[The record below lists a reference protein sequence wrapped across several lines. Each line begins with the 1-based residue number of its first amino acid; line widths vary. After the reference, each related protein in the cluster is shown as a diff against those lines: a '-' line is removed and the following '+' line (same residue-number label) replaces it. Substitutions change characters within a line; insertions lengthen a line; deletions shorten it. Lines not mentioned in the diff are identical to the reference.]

1 MISTK
6 RQPSPSSGDPSSEP
20 PSALPS
26 RLKTKQNVPS
36 SWSPNTTASNRRRL
50 GGLFADLGMP
60 ACGSPLKAA
69 PARAESTPIK
79 FGQKSGLMGT
89 LSSPITSFA
98 DRLAVLSMVAKGE
111 IDSRESPVKRKGKSK
126 QVEGDKECFA
136 DSEDAAYGRKR
147 DIEEGLKFEHLPD
160 DLILEIL
167 LRLPPTPQAL
177 SPISSVSKRFYNLSR
192 APILWTRIFNDAGYA
207 SQLSREV
214 LERGLGVWEG
224 PKGQWEELTW
234 VPETQG
240 AIDEIKEEVP
250 SEYIPVHYPTLYRTA
265 YTLPQHIRSLLP
277 AHRASFSALS
287 SHTESIYCVQSVGD
301 WLITGS
307 RDRSIKIWRLPL
319 VNSDEE
325 AELVTTVPNAHNG
338 SILGLCFEFDD
349 KERGLLVTSSSDC
362 TASIWALDLSPYTQR
377 KSVAVSKL
385 QTLLHPLAVLDV
397 ALTPSSIV
405 TASKDCHV
413 RVYSRDSFE
422 LVHLLAGHRGPVNC
436 VTPRKVDWMISREK
450 GEQREE
456 VVSASGDGSWI
467 VWDIKNGCQLRKG
480 ADIGRGL
487 ACVAWEDDYIL
498 TGDNECLV
506 KLYDAETCEL
516 LKVFQGHSNLV
527 RAVALRVRDGM
538 AISGSYDE
546 SVMIW
551 DLHTGH
557 LIKRPTLEHHSLI
570 FDLEMSCKRLILVG
584 HGHSVQVLTW
594 GKGLPYIDFF
604 V

>member
-1 MISTK
+1 MLSIK
-6 RQPSPSSGDPSSEP
+6 GQSSLSSEDLSSEP
-20 PSALPS
+20 PSALPP
-26 RLKTKQNVPS
+26 RLKSKQNVPP

-50 GGLFADLGMP
+50 GGLFADLGVP
-60 ACGSPLKAA
+60 TSGSPLKAT
-69 PARAESTPIK
+69 PARVEPTPT
-79 FGQKSGLMGT
+79 KSGRKSGMMET

-98 DRLAVLSMVAKGE
+98 DRLAVLSMVASGE
-111 IDSRESPVKRKGKSK
+111 VHQSESPVKQKSKSK
-126 QVEGDKECFA
+126 QVKDGKEHLTDNEGVACE
-136 DSEDAAYGRKR
+136 RKR
-147 DIEEGLKFEHLPD
+147 DIEEGLKLEHLPD
-160 DLILEIL
+160 DLILEVL
-167 LRLPPTPQAL
+167 LQLPPTPQAL
-177 SPISSVSKRFYNLSR
+177 SPVSSLSKRFYNLSR
-192 APILWTRIFNDAGYA
+192 APILWARIFNAAGYT
-207 SQLSREV
+207 SQLSQEV

-224 PKGQWEELTW
+224 PKGQWDGLTW
-234 VPETQG
+234 VAETQG
-240 AIDEIKEEVP
+240 TIDEIEEEVP
-250 SEYIPVHYPTLYRTA
+250 SEYIPVHYPTLHRTA
-265 YTLPQHIRSLLP
+265 CTLPQHIRSLLP
-277 AHRASFSALS
+277 AHRASFSTLS
-287 SHTESIYCVQSVGD
+287 GHTESVYCVQSVGN

-307 RDRSIKIWRLPL
+307 RDRSIKIWMLPL

-325 AELVTTVPNAHNG
+325 ARLVITIPNAHNG
-338 SILGLCFEFDD
+338 SILGLFFELDD
-349 KERGLLVTSSSDC
+349 KGRGLLVTSSSDC
-362 TASIWALDLSPYTQR
+362 TASIWSLDLSPYSQR

-413 RVYSRDSFE
+413 RVYSRNSFE

-436 VTPRKVDWMISREK
+436 VTPRKVDWISREK

-480 ADIGRGL
+480 ADVGRGL

-506 KLYDAETCEL
+506 KLYNAETCKL

-594 GKGLPYIDFF
+594 GKGLPYVDFL